1 MSRDSEPTRRP
12 SRSRSPED
20 GAPVSPANGKGTH
33 GRGGRAEGAEENENR
48 RVGGVGEAS
57 PLELLR
63 SALSDLSGAR
73 LRVAEVILR
82 IPAVVGRSS
91 ITWLAEEARTSPA
104 TITRLSTALGFEGF
118 PELRAAL
125 AREHGRGVQAGWEKD
140 IGSAITPDDPAD
152 KVLSTLAA
160 NQFSAARNAMAS
172 VDLDAMARVA
182 DHIVSAQRVQLFGEW
197 GDAPPA
203 YELYLRLF
211 RIGIPV
217 WYNEGAYFAQVGA
230 SLLTP
235 GDVALVISRSGESP
249 IATKFVEVAREHGA
263 MTVLITGD
271 PQSSLATEVDV
282 PLRTGTGVD
291 GSWTDY
297 FAGRSSDAL
306 VGALLWALVAQRVP
320 DRIYDRMNQSG
331 PPEPRTRSQAIFDNP
346 AH

>member
-1 MSRDSEPTRRP
+1 MSRDSDSSRP
-12 SRSRSPED
+12 RSGSRSSQNDVPVPAVNGERTD
-20 GAPVSPANGKGTH
+20 GVD
-33 GRGGRAEGAEENENR
+33 
-48 RVGGVGEAS
+48 EAS

-63 SALSDLSGAR
+63 TSLPHLTGAK

-82 IPAVVGRSS
+82 DPAVVGRSS
-91 ITWLAEEARTSPA
+91 ITWLAGEAHTSAA
-104 TITRLSTALGFEGF
+104 TITRLSTALGFDGF

-160 NQFSAARNAMAS
+160 NQFSAARNAMAA

-182 DHIVSAQRVQLFGEW
+182 DRIVSAQRVQLFGEW

-203 YELYLRLF
+203 QELYLRLF

-217 WYNEGAYFAQVGA
+217 WYDEGAYFAQVGA
-230 SLLTP
+230 SLLAP

-249 IATKFVEVAREHGA
+249 IAMKFVEVAREHGA
-263 MTVLITGD
+263 LTALVTGD
-271 PQSSLATEVDV
+271 PHSSLAAEVDEA
-282 PLRTGTGVD
+282 LHTGTGVG

-297 FAGRSSDAL
+297 FAGRSSDSL

-320 DRIYDRMNQSG
+320 DRIYDRMNQG
-331 PPEPRTRSQAIFDNP
+331 DAPAPRKRSQGIFDGPMN
-346 AH
+346 

>member
-1 MSRDSEPTRRP
+1 MSRDSD
-12 SRSRSPED
+12 SMMD
-20 GAPVSPANGKGTH
+20 
-33 GRGGRAEGAEENENR
+33 
-48 RVGGVGEAS
+48 EAS

-63 SALSDLSGAR
+63 SALPGLTGAK
-73 LRVAEVILR
+73 LRVAEVVLR
-82 IPAVVGRSS
+82 DPAVVGRSS
-91 ITWLAEEARTSPA
+91 ITWLAGEAHTSPA
-104 TITRLSTALGFEGF
+104 TITRLSTALGFDGF

-125 AREHGRGVQAGWEKD
+125 AREHGRGVQAGWERD

-182 DHIVSAQRVQLFGEW
+182 DRIVSAQRVQLFGEW

-203 YELYLRLF
+203 HELYLRLF

-217 WYNEGAYFAQVGA
+217 WYDEGAYFAQVGA
-230 SLLTP
+230 SLLGP

-249 IATKFVEVAREHGA
+249 IATKFVQVAREHGA
-263 MTVLITGD
+263 MTALITGN
-271 PQSSLATEVDV
+271 PKSSIGTEVDE
-282 PLRTGTGVD
+282 PLHTGTGVG

-297 FAGRSSDAL
+297 FAGRSSDSL

-320 DRIYDRMNQSG
+320 DRIYDRMNQG
-331 PPEPRTRSQAIFDNP
+331 DAPVPRNRTQGIFDSP
-346 AH
+346 MH

>member
-1 MSRDSEPTRRP
+1 MSRDSDSSRRP
-12 SRSRSPED
+12 SRSRPSKNGAAVPAAHGDRVAD
-20 GAPVSPANGKGTH
+20 GVD
-33 GRGGRAEGAEENENR
+33 
-48 RVGGVGEAS
+48 EAS

-63 SALSDLSGAR
+63 SSLPGLTGAK
-73 LRVAEVILR
+73 LRVAQVILR
-82 IPAVVGRSS
+82 DPAVVGRSS
-91 ITWLAEEARTSPA
+91 ITWLAGEARTSAA
-104 TITRLSTALGFEGF
+104 TITRLSTALGFDGF

-182 DHIVSAQRVQLFGEW
+182 DRIVSAQRVQLFGEW

-217 WYNEGAYFAQVGA
+217 WYDEGAYFAQVGA
-230 SLLTP
+230 SLLAP
-235 GDVALVISRSGESP
+235 GDVALVISRSGDSP
-249 IATKFVEVAREHGA
+249 IAMKFAEVAREHGA
-263 MTVLITGD
+263 MTALITGN
-271 PQSSLATEVDV
+271 PQSPLAAEVDEA
-282 PLRTGTGVD
+282 LHTGTGVG

-320 DRIYDRMNQSG
+320 DRIYDRMNQG
-331 PPEPRTRSQAIFDNP
+331 DTPAPRKRSQGIFDNP
-346 AH
+346 MH